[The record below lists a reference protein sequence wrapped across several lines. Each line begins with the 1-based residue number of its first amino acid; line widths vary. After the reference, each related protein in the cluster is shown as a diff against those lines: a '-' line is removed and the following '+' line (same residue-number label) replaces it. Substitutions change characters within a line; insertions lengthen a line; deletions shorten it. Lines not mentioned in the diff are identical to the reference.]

1 MNGPADSLFRMRL
14 LQGVVLLV
22 FALLIGRLAW
32 LQLFDERYEEMAK
45 ANVLRHV
52 VLYPPRG

>member
-52 VLYPPRG
+52 VL